1 MMRGLLL
8 VTRLLAM
15 LATLLGVSL
24 MVFLLMQAIPGDPV
38 DAMLGERAS
47 GADRS
52 ALRQALGLDAS
63 LPEQLRRYYGGLLA
77 GDWGRSLQTQEPILD
92 MLAARAPGTLLLAG
106 SAVLFAL
113 LLALPLG
120 VWSALRPDRLPDHFA
135 GAVAL
140 AGGAVPGFILGPVLI
155 VVFAVWLGWA
165 PVGGA
170 DTRGS
175 VVLPALT
182 LAIGMAA
189 VLSRQLR
196 AALLEVLREDFMR
209 AARARGLGHAA
220 ALWRHG
226 LRNAA
231 IPVLTVLG
239 MQLGALLGGAVITET
254 VFSWPG
260 LGTLT
265 MEAIERRDYPLLQ
278 GCVLVISAAYVII
291 NRLTDLITAWCDPR
305 IDWSG

>member
-1 MMRGLLL
+1 MGVVQLAARLFAML
-8 VTRLLAM
+8 VTLF
-15 LATLLGVSL
+15 GVSL
-24 MVFLLMQAIPGDPV
+24 LVFLMMQAIPGDPV
-38 DAMLGERAS
+38 DAMLGEQAS
-47 GADRS
+47 GADRT
-52 ALRQALGLDAS
+52 ALRAALGLDAS
-63 LPEQLRRYYGGLLA
+63 LPEQLRRYYGGLLV
-77 GDWGRSLQTQEPILD
+77 GDWGLSLQTQEPILGT
-92 MLAARAPGTLLLAG
+92 LAARAPGTLLLAG
-106 SAVLFAL
+106 NALVFAL

-120 VWSALRPDRLPDHFA
+120 IWSALRPGRVPDHFA
-135 GAVAL
+135 GLVAL
-140 AGGAVPGFILGPVLI
+140 IGGAVPGFILGPVLI

-170 DTRGS
+170 DSHGS

-189 VLSRQLR
+189 ILSRQLR
-196 AALLEVLREDFMR
+196 AALLEVLAEPFMR
-209 AARARGLGHAA
+209 AARARGLGFAA

-254 VFSWPG
+254 VFAWPG

-265 MEAIERRDYPLLQ
+265 VEAIERRDYPLLQ
-278 GCVLVISAAYVII
+278 GCVLVISAAYVVV
-291 NRLTDLITAWCDPR
+291 NRLTDLLTAWCDPR
-305 IDWSG
+305 IDWSR